1 MRNIISKMS
10 RIRQEQ
16 LRTQALANP
25 EMADAYNKRI
35 AEVDSMFREFD
46 AGLSGISH
54 QFDPS
59 PLREVMVSADFTYAI
74 TEFVQRLALSGYK
87 MMEFAWEPLVKPD
100 TVPNYLPVYRYQHRG
115 SLDDLELVGEKER
128 PRAGSKD
135 DATKRTNQV
144 WRWEKEYDFSH
155 EALVNDDL
163 GYFQDQA
170 TLMGDSARR
179 TLGKYVSR
187 FYTNA
192 TSIARLV
199 GLGALY
205 AQNGRLTT
213 ARVSEAR
220 MAFGQRV
227 DARNQPIEVEA
238 VYLVYHRGLHDTVM
252 QILQSTQ
259 VAELAT
265 NAKNV
270 VNFIPIKDPYLAG
283 TAPNLP
289 WYMFANYQAS
299 GVIPFV
305 LGRRSGMP
313 GPVILRR
320 RSDIESVTALLGPGT
335 PVDPIMGDF
344 ETGNIVLKVSD
355 VFGTYV
361 NAVEGNLFDFRG
373 AYYSSGTA
381 P

>member
-1 MRNIISKMS
+1 MR
-10 RIRQEQ
+10 RILQKLNAIHRE
-16 LRTQALANP
+16 RMTTAALANP
-25 EMADAYNKRI
+25 EMKEHYAKR
-35 AEVDSMFREFD
+35 ASDGNDMFRMLNEGMD
-46 AGLSGISH
+46 GLSH
-54 QFDPS
+54 QFDPA
-59 PLREVMVSADFTYAI
+59 PLQEVMVSADFTYTI
-74 TEFVQRLALSGYK
+74 QEFVQRLALEGYK
-87 MMEFAWEPLVKPD
+87 MMEFDWTPLVKPD
-100 TVPNYLPVYRYQHRG
+100 TVPNYLQVYRYQHRG

-128 PRAGSKD
+128 PRAGSKGE
-135 DATKRTNQV
+135 TKRTNQV

-155 EALVNDDL
+155 ELLVNDDL
-163 GYFQDQA
+163 GYFKDQA
-170 TLMGDSARR
+170 MLMGDSARR
-179 TLGKYVSR
+179 TLAKYVSR

-192 TSIARLV
+192 VSIARLV
-199 GLGALY
+199 ALGALY
-205 AQNGRLTT
+205 SQNGRLTT

-227 DARNQPIEVEA
+227 DDRGNPMEVEA

-270 VNFIPIKDPYLAG
+270 VNFIPIKDPYMTG

-289 WYMFANYQAS
+289 WYMFADYKRSN
-299 GVIPFV
+299 VIPFI
-305 LGRRSGMP
+305 LGRRQGMP
-313 GPVILRR
+313 GPMILRR
-320 RSDIESVTALLGPGT
+320 RSDIESVTSMLGSGS

-355 VFGTYV
+355 VWGTYV
-361 NAVEGNLFDFRG
+361 DGTEGNLFDYRG

>member
-1 MRNIISKMS
+1 MRNIINKMS
-10 RIRQEQ
+10 LIRQEQ
-16 LRTQALANP
+16 LRTMAKANP
-25 EMADAYNKRI
+25 TMAESYNKKI
-35 AEVDSMFREFD
+35 VEVDAMFREFD
-46 AGLSGISH
+46 SNLNGLRH
-54 QFDPS
+54 QFDVQ
-59 PLREVMVSADFTYAI
+59 PLQEVMVSADFTYAI
-74 TEFVQRLALSGYK
+74 QEFVQRIALEGYR
-87 MMEFAWEPLVKPD
+87 MMDFPFEPLVRPD

-144 WRWEKEYDFSH
+144 WRWEKEFDFSH
-155 EALVNDDL
+155 EALINDDL
-163 GYFQDQA
+163 GYFNDMA
-170 TLMGDSARR
+170 MEMGNAARR

-192 TSIARLV
+192 VTIARLV

-205 AQNGRLTT
+205 SQNGRLTT

-227 DARNQPIEVEA
+227 DARGNPIEVEA

-252 QILQSTQ
+252 QILRSTQ

-265 NAKNV
+265 NAVNV
-270 VNFIPIKDPYLAG
+270 VNFVPIKDPYMTG

-289 WYMFANYQAS
+289 WYMFANYRTS
-299 GVIPFV
+299 NVTPFI
-305 LGRRSGMP
+305 LGRRQGMP
-313 GPVILRR
+313 GPMILRR
-320 RSDIESVTALLGPGT
+320 RSDIESVSSMLGAGT

-361 NAVEGNLFDFRG
+361 DGTEGNLFDFRG

>member
-16 LRTQALANP
+16 LRTMALANP
-25 EMADAYNKRI
+25 SMSESYNKRI
-35 AEVDSMFREFD
+35 SEVDAMFKEFNSNLNFI
-46 AGLSGISH
+46 GH
-54 QFDPS
+54 QGNTE
-59 PLREVMVSADFTYAI
+59 PLQEVMVSADFTFAI
-74 TEFVQRLALSGYK
+74 QEFVQRLALDGYK
-87 MMEFAWEPLVKPD
+87 MMDFAWEPLVKPD
-100 TVPNYLPVYRYQHRG
+100 TVPNYLPVYRYQHRS
-115 SLDDLELVGEKER
+115 SLDDLELVGEKAR

-144 WRWEKEYDFSH
+144 WRWKKEFDFSH
-155 EALVNDDL
+155 EALINDDL
-163 GYFQDQA
+163 GYFADQA
-170 TLMGDSARR
+170 TLMGDAARR

-205 AQNGRLTT
+205 SQNGRLTT

-238 VYLVYHRGLHDTVM
+238 IYLVYHRGLHDTVLT
-252 QILQSTQ
+252 ILNSQL
-259 VAELAT
+259 VPELAT
-265 NAKNV
+265 NAENV
-270 VNFIPIKDPYLAG
+270 VNFIPIKDPYMAG

-289 WYMFANYQAS
+289 WYMFANYKTS
-299 GVIPFV
+299 NVIPFI
-305 LGRRSGMP
+305 LGRRQGMP
-313 GPVILRR
+313 GPVIYRKK
-320 RSDIESVTALLGPGT
+320 SDVESVTSMLGAGAA
-335 PVDPIMGDF
+335 VDPIVGDF

-355 VFGTYV
+355 IFGTYV
-361 NAVEGNLFDFRG
+361 DGTEGNLFDFRG

>member
-1 MRNIISKMS
+1 MRRIISTMS

-16 LRTQALANP
+16 LRTLAKANP
-25 EMADAYNKRI
+25 SMAGKYNRRI
-35 AEVDSMFREFD
+35 AEVDGMFREFD
-46 AGLSGISH
+46 ANLNGLKH
-54 QFDPS
+54 QFGTDP
-59 PLREVMVSADFTYAI
+59 LHEVMVSGDFTYAI
-74 TEFVQRLALSGYK
+74 QEFVQRMAYDGYQ
-87 MMEFAWEPLVKPD
+87 MMEFPFEPLVKPD
-100 TVPNYLPVYRYQHRG
+100 QVPNYLQVYRYQHRG

-144 WRWEKEYDFSH
+144 WRWAKEFDFSH
-155 EALVNDDL
+155 EALINDDM
-163 GYFQDQA
+163 GYFNDMA
-170 TLMGDSARR
+170 MEMGRAARR

-192 TSIARLV
+192 TSIARLT

-205 AQNGRLTT
+205 STTGRLTT
-213 ARVSEAR
+213 ARVSAAR

-238 VYLVYHRGLHDTVM
+238 VYLVYHRGLHDTAM

-265 NAKNV
+265 NAVNV
-270 VNFIPIKDPYLAG
+270 VNFVPIKDPYITG

-289 WYMFANYQAS
+289 WYMFANYRTS
-299 GVIPFV
+299 NVVPFI
-305 LGRRSGMP
+305 LGRRNGMP
-313 GPVILRR
+313 GPMIVRR
-320 RSDIESVTALLGPGT
+320 KSDTEAVTSLLGAGT
-335 PVDPIMGDF
+335 PVDPIFGDF
-344 ETGNIVLKVSD
+344 ETGNIVLKVMD

-361 NAVEGNLFDFRG
+361 DGTEGNLFDFRG